1 MRRDTQIGII
11 VGAVILV
18 IIGVFLS
25 TRSSVEKPET
35 PELILSEK
43 DISNSEIEEIDISE
57 IIKESKTE
65 TVEKATSAEDSIEK
79 SQIKEELAKETLAEQ
94 PAKYET
100 LVEGKWEGVETEA
113 IEPVEVISETPV
125 AESPIEQQTASV
137 DIHGE
142 TIHKVKSNDNLFKIA
157 REYYGD
163 EAKWKRIYEANKDNM
178 LDPDAL
184 YIDQEL
190 LIPDITLVKKEKESQ
205 VYETIPLEEKPDK
218 EISTSVR
225 THTVEPGDT
234 LYNLARKY
242 YDDPVMWKKNS

>member
-43 DISNSEIEEIDISE
+43 GISNSEIEEIDISE
-57 IIKESKTE
+57 LIKESKTE
-65 TVEKATSAEDSIEK
+65 TVEK
-79 SQIKEELAKETLAEQ
+79 ETLAEQ
-94 PAKYET
+94 PATYET
-100 LVEGKWEGVETEA
+100 LVEGKWEGVETAA
-113 IEPVEVISETPV
+113 IEPVEVI
-125 AESPIEQQTASV
+125 AESPIERQTASV

-184 YIDQEL
+184 YVDQEL
-190 LIPDITLVKKEKESQ
+190 LIPDIALVKKEKESP
-205 VYETIPLEEKPDK
+205 VYETTPLEEKPAK

-242 YDDPVMWKKNS
+242 YDDPVMWKIILEANEDTIEDKGLLNTGQTLIIPE